1 LRGCLNDVEL
11 QAELLV
17 HRFGFNKQDNKQD
30 IVVVSDNAETN
41 DLKPTRANILR
52 VFQEHLI
59 EQAKP
64 GDVVVFHYSGHGSLV
79 KDPDPLDTPECRRA
93 NNCHLNG
100 TLVPSDPLPAQG
112 RGSEIVVSDIMGR
125 TLFLLMDAIATENLT
140 VILDS
145 CYSGAS
151 TRGNAVVRTAP
162 SRLGRN
168 GETLVASAEEI
179 EYQKQ
184 WLARLNL
191 PVDKFQKRR
200 EAGIAKGVALGSA
213 SRNQEALD
221 VPFGDFHAGAF
232 TYLLTRYLWQLPA
245 NQTTVTM
252 QANLRR
258 STKAEASLR
267 GYEQVPVVEVKP
279 QSNNGQKPFY
289 FLDFTAPVAEAVVT
303 NTTSDRIEFWLGG
316 ISSQHLESANTVF
329 TLLDPSGNALRD
341 RSGQPIALQ
350 QTSRSRGSLLGY
362 GTLPPEQMSAVQP
375 GMLLRERIVGI
386 PANPTLK
393 IGLDASLGN
402 QMERARQALETALGD
417 RSVSRIEVLAV
428 DGRSSVDYILGR
440 LSEDYQRQLATTED
454 NLPPLD
460 SLGIFTPVLSPVSGS
475 FGRVGES
482 ATAAVNRLK
491 PKLKLLLAGK
501 ILQDLA
507 TPASDLQVTGEIFA
521 VSGNGPRIQLAS
533 RGARERGLGVEAIA
547 PTSEPFPAGEAIQL
561 TVENL
566 EARELYLS
574 CLAIDAGGNI
584 AVLYPAHWDAPEE
597 AARIDR
603 NSALT
608 IPRPEDEMELILRG
622 AGFVELLTLISTQ
635 PLRNVLRAL
644 QTIARGRGVKRGFL
658 PVGNDD
664 PLAVLGNLLGDLDE
678 LSRSSREVATVAP
691 RSTAQRSLDTSTL
704 AAFSTVIEVK

>member
-1 LRGCLNDVEL
+1 
-11 QAELLV
+11 
-17 HRFGFNKQDNKQD
+17 
-30 IVVVSDNAETN
+30 
-41 DLKPTRANILR
+41 
-52 VFQEHLI
+52 
-59 EQAKP
+59 
-64 GDVVVFHYSGHGSLV
+64 
-79 KDPDPLDTPECRRA
+79 
-93 NNCHLNG
+93 
-100 TLVPSDPLPAQG
+100 
-112 RGSEIVVSDIMGR
+112 
-125 TLFLLMDAIATENLT
+125 
-140 VILDS
+140 
-145 CYSGAS
+145 
-151 TRGNAVVRTAP
+151 
-162 SRLGRN
+162 
-168 GETLVASAEEI
+168 
-179 EYQKQ
+179 
-184 WLARLNL
+184 
-191 PVDKFQKRR
+191 
-200 EAGIAKGVALGSA
+200 
-213 SRNQEALD
+213 
-221 VPFGDFHAGAF
+221 
-232 TYLLTRYLWQLPA
+232 
-245 NQTTVTM
+245 M